1 MKNLLKRN
9 KKNIFNGMFLIILF
23 MITLYYVFHGSG
35 DSLSEVWA
43 KMQMADPVWVV
54 LSVIFIVLFIYGE
67 SHIIHYLFGTFGIK
81 TRRFTCFLYSCA
93 GFFFSCITPSASG
106 GQPMQVY
113 YMKRNRIPIPFATV
127 ILMIITITY
136 KAVLVA
142 VGVWLMLFD
151 RTFINER
158 LDGIRFVFYLGI
170 ILNIICIAAMLILV
184 FNNRLAT
191 NICSMVIRVL
201 ERLHIMKSDNQRIDR
216 LNDAMEVYRRTAA
229 YLKKHVLVVFKVFVI
244 TILQRTAYFFTTYFI
259 YRSFGLKG
267 TGMYTV
273 VMLQAVISLS
283 VDMLPLPGGMGISEA
298 LFRVIYLPVFGSNLI
313 TAGLVLSRS
322 VSFYT
327 ELFVSA
333 VFTMFAHIYIGRFTK
348 KEIVGVDDFN
358 IDYR

>member
-1 MKNLLKRN
+1 MKKHKKVIFETLFFIGIFLL
-9 KKNIFNGMFLIILF
+9 
-23 MITLYYVFHGSG
+23 TLYSVFFGEDLG
-35 DSLSEVWA
+35 AIADGLGRCNKAWLSPAILCV
-43 KMQMADPVWVV
+43 
-54 LSVIFIVLFIYGE
+54 VIFICGE
-67 SHIIHYLFGTFGIK
+67 AVIIWHLMKTYGIK
-81 TRRFTCFLYSCA
+81 TPMKYCILFSSV
-93 GFFFSCITPSASG
+93 GFFFSCVTPSASG

-113 YMKRNRIPIPFATV
+113 FMKRNRIPIPFATV

-229 YLKKHVLVVFKVFVI
+229 YLKKHVLVVVKVFVI

-259 YRSFGLKG
+259 
-267 TGMYTV
+267 
-273 VMLQAVISLS
+273 
-283 VDMLPLPGGMGISEA
+283 
-298 LFRVIYLPVFGSNLI
+298 
-313 TAGLVLSRS
+313 
-322 VSFYT
+322 
-327 ELFVSA
+327 
-333 VFTMFAHIYIGRFTK
+333 
-348 KEIVGVDDFN
+348 
-358 IDYR
+358 

>member
-1 MKNLLKRN
+1 
-9 KKNIFNGMFLIILF
+9 
-23 MITLYYVFHGSG
+23 
-35 DSLSEVWA
+35 
-43 KMQMADPVWVV
+43 
-54 LSVIFIVLFIYGE
+54 
-67 SHIIHYLFGTFGIK
+67 
-81 TRRFTCFLYSCA
+81 
-93 GFFFSCITPSASG
+93 
-106 GQPMQVY
+106 MQVY

-151 RTFINER
+151 RIFINER

-229 YLKKHVLVVFKVFVI
+229 YLKKYVLVVVKVFFI

>member
-1 MKNLLKRN
+1 MKNVLKRN

-67 SHIIHYLFGTFGIK
+67 SHIIHYLFGTFGIR

-106 GQPMQVY
+106 GQP
-113 YMKRNRIPIPFATV
+113 
-127 ILMIITITY
+127 
-136 KAVLVA
+136 
-142 VGVWLMLFD
+142 MLFD

-229 YLKKHVLVVFKVFVI
+229 YLKKHVLVVVKVFFI